1 LVCAVRV
8 LFQDV
13 AGDIVGPCL
22 DIDRLLCPDG
32 ARTCDQENRDRNA
45 GGELLRKHAFTS
57 QTCWA
62 ACPGF
67 EVTSFRGDYYCFE
80 NKGPSLTAAAEAVG
94 RVSEAEPAIF
104 PSAING
110 GLRCAPPALRAPWI
124 YRHCRSRWRAMM
136 TRMIS
141 LVPSRIW
148 CTRTSRR

>member
-1 LVCAVRV
+1 MRRGRRWRASLFRQALALLVPVFGLAGIPVLRAGMRLEKPGPRHGDLVGAVRV
-8 LFQDV
+8 LLQYV
-13 AGDIVGPCL
+13 ARDIVGPCL

-67 EVTSFRGDYYCFE
+67 EVTSFCGDYYCFE

-94 RVSEAEPAIF
+94 RV
-104 PSAING
+104 
-110 GLRCAPPALRAPWI
+110 
-124 YRHCRSRWRAMM
+124 
-136 TRMIS
+136 
-141 LVPSRIW
+141 
-148 CTRTSRR
+148 